1 MKRHILSIAALLILC
16 IGYLSCNKHDNIY
29 FADLLSTAQAFLQKY
44 FPDNLV
50 ASAERHSDE
59 PCFEVTLDNG
69 FEIDFY
75 SDGRWQEIESHHAI
89 LPAEL
94 VQGVLPEKI
103 RSYLEENYPLAAIS
117 SIERSSV
124 GYAIELDVTPTTYI
138 FFDLEGNVS
147 AYEEH

>member
-1 MKRHILSIAALLILC
+1 MKRHILSIAALLIVC

-29 FADLLSTAQAFLQKY
+29 FADLPSTAQAFLQKY

-94 VQGVLPEKI
+94 VQGVLPDPRLQLLKKPAVV
-103 RSYLEENYPLAAIS
+103 RAARAVGGDKSSRGDPPLDGHC
-117 SIERSSV
+117 RQV
-124 GYAIELDVTPTTYI
+124 RRGRHRDGVR
-138 FFDLEGNVS
+138 
-147 AYEEH
+147 